1 MRSGF
6 AVIGDRQFLPG
17 YCLLLA
23 SPKVEH
29 LSDLPFAQ
37 RSVYL
42 QDMGLL
48 GEAIM
53 RVCRPLRI
61 NYEILG
67 NYDHYL
73 HTHLFPRYDWEPR
86 ERLEYPVWLYPDSAE
101 TAPNVAYSEETHGTL
116 RQQLTEMLLTLMRT
130 QDVLPKSSQ

>member
-6 AVIGDRQFLPG
+6 AVIGDTQFLPG

-23 SPKVEH
+23 APRVEH

-42 QDMGLL
+42 QDMSLL

-53 RVCRPLRI
+53 RICGPLRV
-61 NYEILG
+61 NYEILC

-73 HTHLFPRYDWEPR
+73 HTHLFPRYEWELR
-86 ERLEYPVWLYPDSAE
+86 ERLEYPVWLSPDTVSAD
-101 TAPNVAYSEETHGTL
+101 PNVAYSEEQHGQL
-116 RQQLTEMLLTLMRT
+116 QQQVGEMLSALMRT
-130 QDVLPKSSQ
+130 KNALPQ